1 MGSNYRSLL
10 VRISNQITQANL
22 EKWKFLCSD
31 DIEEGELEEI
41 NSTLKLFK
49 ALERRELLAIDEL
62 SLLRELLENIEC
74 IQLVRE
80 VDDFISRRQ
89 LELLGLKRKQGTP
102 CRKNHPNVEPDC
114 RETELAAACEYEGQV
129 LYKISSFKYWNIFSV
144 PHASSSYYSHQQS
157 LILRWLKIS

>member
-114 RETELAAACEYEGQV
+114 RETELAAACEYSMKDRSSTKYQV
-129 LYKISSFKYWNIFSV
+129 SNIGIYFQYHMLQALITLTSS
-144 PHASSSYYSHQQS
+144 H
-157 LILRWLKIS
+157 